1 MTGYNGFGLLVLEVD
16 EEDNGVLGRNWIR

>member
-16 EEDNGVLGRNWIR
+16 EEDNGVLGRNWIS

>member
-1 MTGYNGFGLLVLEVD
+1 MTGYNSFGLLVLEVD